1 MSPELTE
8 LVIIAVLIL
17 LNGVFVAA
25 EIALVTVRRSRL
37 QALVDE
43 GHRGARHVQRLV
55 GQPGRFLA
63 VIQLGITFIGFLAAA
78 FAGASTAGRLRE
90 VLRQTF
96 PQLSFDQAQ
105 VIALVFVTLLV
116 SFVTIIFGELV
127 PKTLALAHAERYAL
141 LFARPVELLGRLFRP
156 VVWVLTAITDAFTRL
171 LGVRDVSSHERLT
184 TEELMILV
192 ERGGEQGV
200 IEAEEE
206 QMIGAVLELGER
218 RVHEVMVPRIDIIA
232 VPATGNLDELVDLIV
247 REGHSRIPVYDK
259 TIDNVVGILYA
270 KDLLPYLKG
279 ADQPPP
285 LRKLLR
291 TPLEVPESMSVDDL
305 LHAFQRR
312 KVHLAIVLDEYGGT
326 AGLVTIEDL
335 IEEIV
340 GEIQDEYDVEEPM
353 IEKLSDTE
361 ARIDGR
367 ASVDDLAETFDIDL
381 DGTDS
386 EEYDTVGGLVYHEVG
401 GVPQV
406 GDTVVVDGL
415 TLTVETTN
423 GRRVGKV
430 LAVLRRERGEERP
443 DENED

>member
-78 FAGASTAGRLRE
+78 FAGANTANRLRDTLANTFGVTAQQVE
-90 VLRQTF
+90 V
-96 PQLSFDQAQ
+96 P
-105 VIALVFVTLLV
+105 ALIIVTLLV
-116 SFVTIIFGELV
+116 SLVTIIFGELV

-141 LFARPVELLGRLFRP
+141 IFARPVEYLGRLFRP

-232 VPATGNLDELVDLIV
+232 VPATGNLDELVDVIV

-430 LAVLRRERGEERP
+430 LAVLRRERGEERS
-443 DENED
+443 DGNDD